1 MHTTTQRIS
10 DIRGRFSV
18 AAAAGRAWRAATA
31 VIATGRAAK
40 PGHAA
45 QPDPLASLLPV
56 GVARYLRKPWSAQD
70 LARIATDDR
79 VLVLGTGRAAVDVVA
94 ALEQQR
100 HRGLIRL
107 VARSALL
114 PQRLAALRAVGR
126 VEVWAG
132 VISGAASYG
141 DRLVVDVLPH
151 GRKLHSSER
160 YDWIVD
166 CT

>member
-1 MHTTTQRIS
+1 MHTTTQHIS
-10 DIRGRFSV
+10 NIRGRFSV
-18 AAAAGRAWRAATA
+18 AAVAGRAWRAATA
-31 VIATGRAAK
+31 AIATG
-40 PGHAA
+40 HATKA
-45 QPDPLASLLPV
+45 DPLASLLPV
-56 GVARYLRKPWSAQD
+56 GAPRYVRKPWSAD
-70 LARIATDDR
+70 ALARVAIDDR
-79 VLVLGTGRAAVDVVA
+79 VLVLGTGPAAVAAVI

-107 VARSALL
+107 VSRSALL
-114 PQRLAALRAVGR
+114 PDRLAALRAAGR

-132 VISGAASYG
+132 VIAGAASYG
-141 DRLVVDVLPH
+141 DTFVVDVLPN

>member
-1 MHTTTQRIS
+1 MHTTTQTVS

-31 VIATGRAAK
+31 VIATGPAPKA
-40 PGHAA
+40 
-45 QPDPLASLLPV
+45 DPRASLWPA
-56 GVARYLRKPWSAQD
+56 GAPRYGRKPWSAQD
-70 LARIATDDR
+70 LGRIAADDR
-79 VLVLGTGRAAVDVVA
+79 VLVLGAGRAAVDAVA
-94 ALEQQR
+94 ALEQQW

-107 VARSALL
+107 VSRSALL
-114 PQRLAALRAVGR
+114 PQRLATLRDAGR
-126 VEVWAG
+126 VEVWVGA
-132 VISGAASYG
+132 IAGAASYG
-141 DRLVVDVLPH
+141 DTVVVDVLPH

>member
-31 VIATGRAAK
+31 VIATGHAAK
-40 PGHAA
+40 
-45 QPDPLASLLPV
+45 PDPLASLLPV
-56 GVARYLRKPWSAQD
+56 GVAHYVRKPWSAQD

-79 VLVLGTGRAAVDVVA
+79 VLVLGTGRAAVDAVA

-114 PQRLAALRAVGR
+114 PQRLAALRAAGR

-141 DRLVVDVLPH
+141 ETLVVDVLPH

>member
-1 MHTTTQRIS
+1 MHTTTERIS
-10 DIRGRFSV
+10 NIRGRFSV

-31 VIATGRAAK
+31 AIATGQAK
-40 PGHAA
+40 KA
-45 QPDPLASLLPV
+45 DPLASLLPV
-56 GVARYLRKPWSAQD
+56 GAPRYVRRPWSAET
-70 LARIATDDR
+70 LERVASDDR
-79 VLVLGTGRAAVDVVA
+79 VLVLGTGPAAAAVVI
-94 ALEQQR
+94 ALEQQG

-107 VARSALL
+107 VSRSALL
-114 PQRLAALRAVGR
+114 PERLAAWRAAGR

-132 VISGAASYG
+132 VIAGAASYG
-141 DRLVVDVLPH
+141 DTVVVDVLPH